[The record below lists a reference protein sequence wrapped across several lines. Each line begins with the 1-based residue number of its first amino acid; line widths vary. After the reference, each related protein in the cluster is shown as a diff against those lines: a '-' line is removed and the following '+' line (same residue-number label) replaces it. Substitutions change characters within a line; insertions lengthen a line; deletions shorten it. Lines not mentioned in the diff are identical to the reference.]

1 MDLSTAELL
10 RKSDA
15 LKTTLESGTATKE
28 NKEEFVKVTAAIEA
42 DGLDTATLL
51 SKSAAIAEK
60 LTSGTATKED
70 KLRSAVLL
78 DAAKRQKEAVAEI
91 PELSTATLIK
101 RNAELVKGLEK
112 GTATKAEKEKF
123 AATLKVLDT
132 RKATEEKIKT
142 ATTEMLLKRH
152 EALAKSLKTGTA
164 TRAEKEEL
172 AAVMKREEELK
183 KKAKELE
190 SAETKR
196 KLAAAKH
203 SLLLTEKRTEIK
215 GVMKLVK
222 ASEKMD
228 LVFMIDATGSM
239 SSQIAN
245 VKDQVLKMVGM
256 VTATNP
262 SLKLRVGAV
271 FYRDAQDGDGGN
283 NSLPF
288 VEDVAHF
295 KSQVATVSAHGGG
308 DGAEDVA
315 SGLRDVMR
323 LDWASPS
330 RVLIHIADAP
340 SHGDRYHDGCNDNHT
355 SGDHGIPKLLKQIR
369 QMNVEYVFGRMNAGT
384 DKMIRVFNADAGGG
398 EWIKTA
404 PMTSAAELTAAATAT
419 MRKTM
424 HSTFSR
430 LSAARASSSKLSG
443 SSKGTGLPSA
453 IEEEEERSF
462 TLTEAEPDWGSEPA
476 LRAEVY
482 SNEPVADV
490 SSLGDASKGTLGW
503 IKAKAGALFG
513 LAAASGGGGGG
524 GGGDKAATK
533 TAAAAVKVAPQ
544 PFAEGNLRFARK
556 GKLQLGDGSPWV
568 DVVLKDYKRK
578 KDDANKE
585 AYLRDMESVTIACAL
600 AKAFN
605 EKMAPPAASRLRY
618 VESPVLCVKG
628 SVKWD
633 GSASKGDKAAAEERC
648 FFVEEVLHGAFT
660 KFSNN
665 LGFWN
670 PDTLD
675 EWLLRFS
682 LWTLEATS
690 GHMMVVD
697 LQGVR
702 GPDGYVLTD
711 PVILCKD
718 EMRFGSTNMG
728 VEAME
733 RVKASATA
741 HLAELLKPA
750 AAA

>member
-10 RKSDA
+10 RKSDLLTSK
-15 LKTTLESGTATKE
+15 LKIGTSTKE
-28 NKEEFVKVTAAIEA
+28 DKEEFVVVTATIECSS
-42 DGLDTATLL
+42 LDTATLL
-51 SKSAAIAEK
+51 SKSAAIADK
-60 LTSGTATKED
+60 LKTGTATKED

-78 DAAKRQKEAVAEI
+78 DAAKRQKEAVSEI

-101 RNAELVKGLEK
+101 RNADLVKGLTA
-112 GTATKAEKEKF
+112 GTATRADKEKF
-123 AATLKVLDT
+123 AATLKVLDS
-132 RKATEEKIKT
+132 RKETESKIKT

-172 AAVMKREEELK
+172 AAVMKCEEELK
-183 KKAKELE
+183 KKARELE
-190 SAETKR
+190 SVETKR

-228 LVFMIDATGSM
+228 LVFMVDATGSM
-239 SSQIAN
+239 GSQIAN
-245 VKDQVLKMVGM
+245 VKDQVVKMVGM
-256 VTATNP
+256 VTASNP

-283 NSLPF
+283 SSLPF
-288 VEDVAHF
+288 VEDAAAF
-295 KSQVATVSAHGGG
+295 KAQVATISAHGGG

-323 LDWASPS
+323 LAWASPS

-340 SHGDRYHDGCNDNHT
+340 SHGDRYHDGCDDHHT
-355 SGDHGIPKLLKQIR
+355 AGDHGIPKLLTQIR
-369 QMNVEYVFGRMNAGT
+369 QMNVDYVFGRMNAGT

-398 EWIKTA
+398 AEPWIKTA
-404 PMTSAAELTAAATAT
+404 PMTSAAELTTCATAT
-419 MRKTM
+419 MRTTM
-424 HSTFSR
+424 HKTFSR
-430 LSAARASSSKLSG
+430 LSAKASSSKPGG
-443 SSKGTGLPSA
+443 SSRGTGTGLPSA

-462 TLTEAEPDWGSEPA
+462 TLTAAEPDWGSEPA
-476 LRAEVY
+476 LHAEVY
-482 SNEPVADV
+482 SNEPLGDV
-490 SSLGDASKGTLGW
+490 KTLGDASKGTLGW

-513 LAAASGGGGGG
+513 LVAG
-524 GGGDKAATK
+524 GGGDKAAAAAATK
-533 TAAAAVKVAPQ
+533 AAAVKVAPQ

-556 GKLQLGDGSPWV
+556 GKLQLCGGSSWV
-568 DVVLKDYKRK
+568 DVVLKDFKRK
-578 KDDANKE
+578 KCDADKE
-585 AYLRDMESVTIACAL
+585 AYLRDMESVTVAGAL

-605 EKMAPPAASRLRY
+605 DKHAPPAASRIRY

-633 GSASKGDKAAAEERC
+633 GGSSGGGAAAEERC
-648 FFVEEVLHGAFT
+648 FFVEEVLRGSFT
-660 KFSNN
+660 KYSNN

-682 LWTLEATS
+682 LWTFEATA

-702 GPDGYVLTD
+702 GADGYVLTD
-711 PVILCKD
+711 PVILCGD